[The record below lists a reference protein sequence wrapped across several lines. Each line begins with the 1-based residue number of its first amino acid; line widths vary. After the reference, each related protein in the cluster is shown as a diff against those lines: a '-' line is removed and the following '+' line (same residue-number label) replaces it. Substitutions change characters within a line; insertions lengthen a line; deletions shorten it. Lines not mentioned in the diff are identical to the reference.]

1 MLHLASSLAVD
12 PNSFN
17 LQYILE
23 EDAFH
28 PDGLRDIQT
37 QVEEVK
43 ERSCVPMHH
52 ANASEYMLENL
63 KMLCYLHV
71 SFLFF
76 LLKDSCTVENYS
88 GAKGKV

>member
-43 ERSCVPMHH
+43 
-52 ANASEYMLENL
+52 
-63 KMLCYLHV
+63 
-71 SFLFF
+71 
-76 LLKDSCTVENYS
+76 
-88 GAKGKV
+88 